1 MSDPRLIPVSTAAAP
16 AAIGPYSQA
25 VRFGDT
31 VWTSGQIALCP
42 ETGVMLGDDVAAEA
56 RQVLRNLQAVLE
68 AAGTGLDRALR
79 CTVYLVSMADFAAVN
94 EVYAEWFAGARPARA
109 CVEVAA
115 LPKGARVEIDCVAA
129 LPAAD

>member
-1 MSDPRLIPVSTAAAP
+1 MSESRPTPVATDAAP
-16 AAIGPYSQA
+16 SAIGPYSQA

-31 VWTSGQIALCP
+31 VWTSGQIALHP
-42 ETGVMLGDDVAAEA
+42 DTGEMVDDDVTAEA

-79 CTVYLVSMADFAAVN
+79 CTVYLLTMDDFAAVN
-94 EVYAEWFAGARPARA
+94 EVYAEWFGDTPPARA
-109 CVEVAA
+109 CVAVAQ